1 MSIKSTDFNGS
12 LAKGLLVLEAFRG
25 DRSRLSITDVAK
37 ITDMDRASA
46 RRSLLT
52 LAELGYAAYDGKYFT
67 LTPRVLRLGTGCLA
81 AMELPQIVQPWLDDL
96 SERIGESVSVSIL
109 DEIEIVYVARAAQR
123 RVMSIGLMPGSRL
136 PAYCTAM
143 GRVLL
148 AALPDEEVRSILDGS
163 ELARRTPATL
173 TEPDQVLRRI
183 TQARE
188 DGFTI
193 VDQEVETGLRSI
205 AVPLL
210 NARGQTVAALNTG
223 VAAVQA
229 DGADLAR
236 LYLPALREA
245 QEGLRRILR

>member
-1 MSIKSTDFNGS
+1 VSIKPTDFNGS

-37 ITDMDRASA
+37 LTGMDRASA

-81 AMELPQIVQPWLDDL
+81 AMALPQRVQPWLDDL

-109 DEIEIVYVARAAQR
+109 DETEIVYVARAAQR

-136 PAYCTAM
+136 PAYCTSM
-143 GRVLL
+143 GRILL
-148 AALPDEEVRSILDGS
+148 AALPDEEVRSILDAS
-163 ELARRTPATL
+163 DLAPRTSATL
-173 TEPDQVLRRI
+173 TEPEQILQRI
-183 TQARE
+183 AQARNE
-188 DGFTI
+188 GFTV
-193 VDQEVETGLRSI
+193 VDQEVEIGLRSI
-205 AVPLL
+205 AVPLVDS
-210 NARGQTVAALNTG
+210 RGRIVAALNTG

-229 DGADLAR
+229 NPADLAA

-245 QEGLRRILR
+245 QDALRRIL